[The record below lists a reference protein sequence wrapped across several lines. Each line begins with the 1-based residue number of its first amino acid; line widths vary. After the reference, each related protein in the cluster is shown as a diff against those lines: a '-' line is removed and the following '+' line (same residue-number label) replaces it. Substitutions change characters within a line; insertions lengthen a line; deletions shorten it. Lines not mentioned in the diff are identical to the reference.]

1 MVSLGFKK
9 QVAKWVLE
17 AVDKKFGRI
26 KIGWISIDK
35 ITDIFQGQ
43 DNKIKELE
51 REIEAIKSYLKD
63 ITNG

>member
-1 MVSLGFKK
+1 MVSLGFKR
-9 QVAKWVLE
+9 QIAKWVLE
-17 AVDKKFGRI
+17 AVDKKFGKI
-26 KIGWISIDK
+26 KIGGISVDK